1 MRPLLAGDA
10 PALHA
15 LIRRSEIADRI
26 PIATTIEEV
35 EELFESST
43 FDPSVDARVVET
55 DGELVGYGRTWH
67 IPSGVRLERVY
78 LSGVIDPD
86 HRNRGLGRAL
96 LDWQIA
102 RATEIL
108 TGYDHDL
115 PRFIRAQTYDWQA
128 DVQSLFRRAGM
139 TPVRWN
145 EELLRDLGDVPSPL
159 PPSGITLTP
168 WQEQHHEPARL
179 VSNSAFAD
187 HWGSTPRSAE
197 SWDET
202 VNEFGVRLDLSRV
215 ALAGDDVVGM
225 VLNSHYPG
233 DEAITGRR
241 DGWIDQLGVLA
252 GWRRQGVASALIN
265 ASLQAFKEA
274 GLTHAM
280 IGVDGDNPTGASR
293 LYRSVGFTVTHRS
306 VTCQLEVEAA
316 SRPSRTM

>member
-1 MRPLLAGDA
+1 MRPLLATDV

-15 LIRRSEIADRI
+15 LIRRSETADRI
-26 PIATTIEEV
+26 PIATTIDEV
-35 EELFESST
+35 EELFETTS
-43 FDPSVDARVVET
+43 FDPARDGRVVEV
-55 DGELVGYGRTWH
+55 GGAIVGYGRLWH

-78 LSGVIDPD
+78 LSGVVDPD
-86 HRNRGLGRAL
+86 HRKRGLGQKL
-96 LDWQIA
+96 LDWQIE

-108 TGYDHDL
+108 GRYDHDL
-115 PRFIRAQTYDWQA
+115 PRFVRAQTYDWQT
-128 DVQSLFRRAGM
+128 DVQSLYRRAGM

-145 EELLRDLGDVPSPL
+145 EELLRDLGDIPSPL
-159 PPSGITLTP
+159 PPHGIRLAP
-168 WQEQHHEPARL
+168 WSEEHQEPARL
-179 VSNSAFAD
+179 VSNAAFAD

-215 ALAGDDVVGM
+215 ALAGDEVVGM

-233 DEAITGRR
+233 DEAISGRR

-252 GWRRQGVASALIN
+252 GWRNRGVASALIN
-265 ASLQAFKEA
+265 ASLEAFRQA

-293 LYRSVGFTVTHRS
+293 LYRSLGFEVSHRS
-306 VTCQLEVEAA
+306 VTYQLEVPAL
-316 SRPSRTM
+316 PSSTM